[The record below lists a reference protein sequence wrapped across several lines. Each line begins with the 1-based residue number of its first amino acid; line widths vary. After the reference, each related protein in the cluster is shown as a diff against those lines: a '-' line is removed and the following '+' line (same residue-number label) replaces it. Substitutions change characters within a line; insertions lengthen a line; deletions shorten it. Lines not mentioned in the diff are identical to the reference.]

1 MATRKID
8 TELALSGEAEFKA
21 AMKGV
26 NSTLAVTKSEMD
38 LVTAEFGKNNNSMA
52 ALTAQS
58 KVLSDQL
65 ETEQQKEALTAGQ
78 LAKVRAAYEAA
89 SASGQANEKQLKK
102 MEEELDL
109 LTRQHNKAAAAVA
122 KTKASIAENT
132 TALEAARKAETQY
145 VPVTQRLVAAKD
157 NAAKKIKEFAAKT
170 KEAAH
175 HVPVLGEALDV
186 ASAGFKTFSSV
197 AKGALAVTK
206 ATGKLIVGG
215 TVGALVA
222 AGGAAVVAA
231 KGFQQLGKFA
241 VEAAQAKGDDG
252 KPLYAQYAQLGENL
266 EGLTTASGAAKA
278 ALGSL
283 LLPALESLST
293 EGTQFLN
300 DFSAAMAETGGD
312 TEKMGAV
319 VGDFLAKGVQQI
331 SEKLPQYLKMG
342 GDIITA
348 LGGGI
353 AANLDTI
360 LASAG
365 EILQT
370 FTDGLISAAPGI
382 GTAAVDVVMSL
393 VGFLIENAPELL
405 AAGLDLLNN
414 VITGITNALPELIPA
429 AVQMISQLLMALV
442 QNAPQLVASGL
453 ELILALVQGLIEALP
468 ELIIAAG
475 EAVKA
480 LVQGFEEK
488 AEDIVNIGKNAVE
501 KIKEGIAHA
510 WESLKAWFKSIWD
523 SLFGGLSVDVGVS
536 GTPTGGSGG
545 GGKTAA
551 PLRSGLWRVP
561 YDGFPAVLHANE
573 AVLTS
578 SQADKWRTSRGSGGG
593 GGVVVNVYAQTL
605 SEDEVDYLISRVN
618 REFGEAI

>member
-8 TELALSGEAEFKA
+8 TELSLTGEKEFNDQMKA
-21 AMKGV
+21 V
-26 NSTLAVTKSEMD
+26 NNSLKTTRSEMAV
-38 LVTAEFGKNNNSMA
+38 VTAEFGKNSTKIK
-52 ALTAQS
+52 ALTAEHKILKQTLEDQ
-58 KVLSDQL
+58 KAKEKALSDQL
-65 ETEQQKEALTAGQ
+65 KAAEQAYGKNSAQAQKYRQELNQA
-78 LAKVRAAYEAA
+78 RAAVINTENAL
-89 SASGQANEKQLKK
+89 QANTKA
-102 MEEELDL
+102 M
-109 LTRQHNKAAAAVA
+109 LTQNAAA
-122 KTKASIAENT
+122 KA
-132 TALEAARKAETQY
+132 
-145 VPVTQRLVAAKD
+145 
-157 NAAKKIKEFAAKT
+157 
-170 KEAAH
+170 
-175 HVPVLGEALDV
+175 LG
-186 ASAGFKTFSSV
+186 KTFSAV

-266 EGLTTASGAAKA
+266 EGLKTASGAAKA

-331 SEKLPQYLKMG
+331 SAKLPQYLKMG
-342 GDIITA
+342 GEILTA

-370 FTDGLISAAPGI
+370 LTDGLIAASPGI

-405 AAGLDLLNN
+405 TAGLDLLNN

-429 AVQMISQLLMALV
+429 AMQMISQLLMALV

-501 KIKEGIAHA
+501 KIKQGIASA
-510 WESLKAWFKSIWD
+510 WESLKAWFKGIWD

>member
-1 MATRKID
+1 LIVATRKID
-8 TELALSGEAEFKA
+8 TELSLTGEKEFNDQMKA
-21 AMKGV
+21 V
-26 NSTLAVTKSEMD
+26 NNSLKTTRSEMAV
-38 LVTAEFGKNNNSMA
+38 VTAEFGKNSTKIK
-52 ALTAQS
+52 ALTAEHKILKQTLEDQ
-58 KVLSDQL
+58 KAKEKALSDQL
-65 ETEQQKEALTAGQ
+65 KAAEQAYGKNSAQAQKYRQELNQA
-78 LAKVRAAYEAA
+78 RAAVINTENAL
-89 SASGQANEKQLKK
+89 QANTKA
-102 MEEELDL
+102 M
-109 LTRQHNKAAAAVA
+109 LTQNAAA
-122 KTKASIAENT
+122 KA
-132 TALEAARKAETQY
+132 
-145 VPVTQRLVAAKD
+145 
-157 NAAKKIKEFAAKT
+157 
-170 KEAAH
+170 
-175 HVPVLGEALDV
+175 LG
-186 ASAGFKTFSSV
+186 KTFSAV

-241 VEAAQAKGDDG
+241 IEAAQAKGDDG

-370 FTDGLISAAPGI
+370 LTDGLISAAPDI
-382 GTAAVDVVMSL
+382 GAAAVDVVMFLGS
-393 VGFLIENAPELL
+393 FLIENAPELL
-405 AAGLDLLNN
+405 SAGLDLLNN

-488 AEDIVNIGKNAVE
+488 ADDIVNIGKNAVE

-510 WESLKAWFKSIWD
+510 WESLKAWFKGIWD

>member
-8 TELALSGEAEFKA
+8 TELSLTGEKEFNDQMKA
-21 AMKGV
+21 V
-26 NSTLAVTKSEMD
+26 NNSLKTTRSEMAV
-38 LVTAEFGKNNNSMA
+38 VTAEFGKNSTKIK
-52 ALTAQS
+52 ALTAEHKILKQTLEDQ
-58 KVLSDQL
+58 KAKEKALSDQL
-65 ETEQQKEALTAGQ
+65 KAAEQAYGKNSAQAQKYRQELNQA
-78 LAKVRAAYEAA
+78 RAAVINTENALQDNTKA
-89 SASGQANEKQLKK
+89 
-102 MEEELDL
+102 M
-109 LTRQHNKAAAAVA
+109 LTQNAAA
-122 KTKASIAENT
+122 KA
-132 TALEAARKAETQY
+132 
-145 VPVTQRLVAAKD
+145 
-157 NAAKKIKEFAAKT
+157 
-170 KEAAH
+170 
-175 HVPVLGEALDV
+175 LGT
-186 ASAGFKTFSSV
+186 TFSAV

-206 ATGKLIVGG
+206 ATGKLIAGG

-283 LLPALESLST
+283 LLPALESLSA

-300 DFSAAMAETGGD
+300 DFSSAMAETGGD
-312 TEKMGAV
+312 TAKMGAV

-331 SEKLPQYLKMG
+331 SEKLPQYIQMG
-342 GDIITA
+342 GDILTA

-370 FTDGLISAAPGI
+370 LTDGLIAASPGI

-393 VGFLIENAPELL
+393 VGFLIENAPQLL
-405 AAGLDLLNN
+405 TAGLDLLNN

-488 AEDIVNIGKNAVE
+488 AGDIVNIGKNAVE
-501 KIKEGIAHA
+501 NIKRGIASA
-510 WESLKAWFKSIWD
+510 WESLKAWFKGIWD
-523 SLFGGLSVDVGVS
+523 SLFGNLHVNVGVS
-536 GTPTGGSGG
+536 GSNDGS
-545 GGKTAA
+545 THA
-551 PLRSGLWRVP
+551 RTGLWRVP
-561 YDGFPAVLHANE
+561 YDDFPAILHQGE
-573 AVLTS
+573 AVLTAQ
-578 SQADKWRTSRGSGGG
+578 QADKWRTSRGSGGG

>member
-8 TELALSGEAEFKA
+8 TELSLTGEKEFNDQMKA
-21 AMKGV
+21 V
-26 NSTLAVTKSEMD
+26 NNSLKTTRSEMAF
-38 LVTAEFGKNNNSMA
+38 VTAEFGKNSTKIK
-52 ALTAQS
+52 ALTAEHKILKQTLEDQ
-58 KVLSDQL
+58 KAKEKALSDQL
-65 ETEQQKEALTAGQ
+65 KAAEQAYGKNSAQAQKYRQELNQA
-78 LAKVRAAYEAA
+78 RAAVINTENAL
-89 SASGQANEKQLKK
+89 QANTKA
-102 MEEELDL
+102 M
-109 LTRQHNKAAAAVA
+109 LTQNAAA
-122 KTKASIAENT
+122 KA
-132 TALEAARKAETQY
+132 
-145 VPVTQRLVAAKD
+145 
-157 NAAKKIKEFAAKT
+157 
-170 KEAAH
+170 
-175 HVPVLGEALDV
+175 LG
-186 ASAGFKTFSSV
+186 KTFSAV

-266 EGLTTASGAAKA
+266 EVLKTASGAAKA

-331 SEKLPQYLKMG
+331 SAKLPQYLQMG
-342 GDIITA
+342 GDILTA

-370 FTDGLISAAPGI
+370 LIDGLISAAPDI

-405 AAGLDLLNN
+405 SAGLDLLNN

-510 WESLKAWFKSIWD
+510 WESLKAWFKGIWD
-523 SLFGGLSVDVGVS
+523 NLFGGLSVDVGVS

>member
-8 TELALSGEAEFKA
+8 TELSLTGEKEFNDQMKA
-21 AMKGV
+21 V
-26 NSTLAVTKSEMD
+26 NNSLKTTRSEMAV
-38 LVTAEFGKNNNSMA
+38 VTAEFGKNSTKIK
-52 ALTAQS
+52 ALTAEHKILKQTLEDQ
-58 KVLSDQL
+58 KAKEKALSDQL
-65 ETEQQKEALTAGQ
+65 KAAEQAYGKNSAQAQKYRQELNQA
-78 LAKVRAAYEAA
+78 RAAVINTENAL
-89 SASGQANEKQLKK
+89 QANTKA
-102 MEEELDL
+102 M
-109 LTRQHNKAAAAVA
+109 LTQNAAA
-122 KTKASIAENT
+122 KA
-132 TALEAARKAETQY
+132 
-145 VPVTQRLVAAKD
+145 
-157 NAAKKIKEFAAKT
+157 
-170 KEAAH
+170 
-175 HVPVLGEALDV
+175 LG
-186 ASAGFKTFSSV
+186 KTFSAV

-266 EGLTTASGAAKA
+266 EGLKTASGAAKA

-331 SEKLPQYLKMG
+331 SAKLPQYLQMG

-370 FTDGLISAAPGI
+370 LIDGLISAAPDI

-405 AAGLDLLNN
+405 SAGLDLLNN

-510 WESLKAWFKSIWD
+510 WESLKAWFKGIWD

-618 REFGEAI
+618 SEFGEAI

>member
-8 TELALSGEAEFKA
+8 TELSLTGEKEFNDQMKA
-21 AMKGV
+21 V
-26 NSTLAVTKSEMD
+26 NNSLKTTRSEMAV
-38 LVTAEFGKNNNSMA
+38 VTAEFGKNSTKIK
-52 ALTAQS
+52 ALTAEHKILKQTLEDQ
-58 KVLSDQL
+58 KAKEKALSDQL
-65 ETEQQKEALTAGQ
+65 KAAEQAYGKNSAQAQKYRQELNQA
-78 LAKVRAAYEAA
+78 RAAVINTENAL
-89 SASGQANEKQLKK
+89 QANTKA
-102 MEEELDL
+102 M
-109 LTRQHNKAAAAVA
+109 LTQNAAA
-122 KTKASIAENT
+122 KA
-132 TALEAARKAETQY
+132 
-145 VPVTQRLVAAKD
+145 
-157 NAAKKIKEFAAKT
+157 
-170 KEAAH
+170 
-175 HVPVLGEALDV
+175 LG
-186 ASAGFKTFSSV
+186 KTFSAV

-283 LLPALESLST
+283 LLPALESLSA

-331 SEKLPQYLKMG
+331 SEKLPQYLQMG

-365 EILQT
+365 QILQT
-370 FTDGLISAAPGI
+370 LTDGLISAAPDI
-382 GTAAVDVVMSL
+382 GAAAVDVVMFLGS
-393 VGFLIENAPELL
+393 FLIENAPELL
-405 AAGLDLLNN
+405 TAGLDLLNN

-510 WESLKAWFKSIWD
+510 WESLKAWFKGIWD

>member
-8 TELALSGEAEFKA
+8 TELSLTGEKEFNDQMKA
-21 AMKGV
+21 V
-26 NSTLAVTKSEMD
+26 NNSLKTTRSEMAV
-38 LVTAEFGKNNNSMA
+38 VTAEFGKNSTKIK
-52 ALTAQS
+52 ALTAEHKILKQTLEDQ
-58 KVLSDQL
+58 KAKEKALSDQL
-65 ETEQQKEALTAGQ
+65 KAAEQAYGKNSAQAQKYRQELNQA
-78 LAKVRAAYEAA
+78 RAAVINTENAL
-89 SASGQANEKQLKK
+89 QANTKA
-102 MEEELDL
+102 M
-109 LTRQHNKAAAAVA
+109 LTQNAAA
-122 KTKASIAENT
+122 KA
-132 TALEAARKAETQY
+132 
-145 VPVTQRLVAAKD
+145 
-157 NAAKKIKEFAAKT
+157 
-170 KEAAH
+170 
-175 HVPVLGEALDV
+175 LGT
-186 ASAGFKTFSSV
+186 TFSAV

-331 SEKLPQYLKMG
+331 SEKLPQYLKIG

-370 FTDGLISAAPGI
+370 LTDGLISAAPDI
-382 GTAAVDVVMSL
+382 GAAAVKVVMFLGS
-393 VGFLIENAPELL
+393 FLIENAPELL
-405 AAGLDLLNN
+405 TAGLDLLNN

-501 KIKEGIAHA
+501 KIKQGIASA
-510 WESLKAWFKSIWD
+510 WESLKAWFKGIWD

-618 REFGEAI
+618 RELGEAI

>member
-8 TELALSGEAEFKA
+8 TELSLTGEKEFNDQMKA
-21 AMKGV
+21 V
-26 NSTLAVTKSEMD
+26 NNSLKTTRSEMAV
-38 LVTAEFGKNNNSMA
+38 VTAEFGKNSTKIK
-52 ALTAQS
+52 ALTAEHKILKQTLEDQ
-58 KVLSDQL
+58 KAKEKALSDQL
-65 ETEQQKEALTAGQ
+65 KAAEQAYGKNSAQAQKYRQELNQA
-78 LAKVRAAYEAA
+78 RAAVINTENAL
-89 SASGQANEKQLKK
+89 QANTKAMRTQ
-102 MEEELDL
+102 
-109 LTRQHNKAAAAVA
+109 NAAA
-122 KTKASIAENT
+122 KA
-132 TALEAARKAETQY
+132 
-145 VPVTQRLVAAKD
+145 
-157 NAAKKIKEFAAKT
+157 
-170 KEAAH
+170 
-175 HVPVLGEALDV
+175 LGT
-186 ASAGFKTFSSV
+186 TFSAV

-206 ATGKLIVGG
+206 ATGKLIAGS

-342 GDIITA
+342 GDILTA
-348 LGGGI
+348 LGGGL

-365 EILQT
+365 QILQT
-370 FTDGLISAAPGI
+370 LADGLISAAPDI
-382 GTAAVDVVMSL
+382 GAAAVDVVMFLGS
-393 VGFLIENAPELL
+393 FLIENAPELL
-405 AAGLDLLNN
+405 TAGLDLLNN

-468 ELIIAAG
+468 ELISSAG

-488 AEDIVNIGKNAVE
+488 AGDIVNIGKNAVE
-501 KIKEGIAHA
+501 NIKRGIASA
-510 WESLKAWFKSIWD
+510 WESLKAWFKGIWD
-523 SLFGGLSVDVGVS
+523 SLFGNLHVKVGAS
-536 GTPTGGSGG
+536 GSDDGTTHAR
-545 GGKTAA
+545 T
-551 PLRSGLWRVP
+551 GLWRVP
-561 YDGFPAVLHANE
+561 YDDFPAILHQGE
-573 AVLTS
+573 AVLTAQ
-578 SQADKWRTSRGSGGG
+578 QADKWRTSRGSGGG

>member
-8 TELALSGEAEFKA
+8 TELSLTGEKEFNDQMKA
-21 AMKGV
+21 V
-26 NSTLAVTKSEMD
+26 NNSLKTTRSEMAV
-38 LVTAEFGKNNNSMA
+38 VTAEFGKNSTKIK
-52 ALTAQS
+52 ALTAEHKILKQTLEDQ
-58 KVLSDQL
+58 KAKEKALSDQL
-65 ETEQQKEALTAGQ
+65 KAAEQAYGKNSAQAQKYRQELNQA
-78 LAKVRAAYEAA
+78 RAAVINTENAL
-89 SASGQANEKQLKK
+89 QANTKA
-102 MEEELDL
+102 M
-109 LTRQHNKAAAAVA
+109 LTQNAAA
-122 KTKASIAENT
+122 KA
-132 TALEAARKAETQY
+132 
-145 VPVTQRLVAAKD
+145 
-157 NAAKKIKEFAAKT
+157 
-170 KEAAH
+170 
-175 HVPVLGEALDV
+175 LGT
-186 ASAGFKTFSSV
+186 TFSAV

-266 EGLTTASGAAKA
+266 EGLKTASGAAKA

-370 FTDGLISAAPGI
+370 LTDGLISAAPDI
-382 GTAAVDVVMSL
+382 GAAAVDVVMFLGS
-393 VGFLIENAPELL
+393 FLIENAPELL
-405 AAGLDLLNN
+405 TAGLDLLNN

-510 WESLKAWFKSIWD
+510 WESLKAWFKGIWD

>member
-8 TELALSGEAEFKA
+8 TELSLTGEKEFNDQMKA
-21 AMKGV
+21 V
-26 NSTLAVTKSEMD
+26 NNSLKTTRSEMAV
-38 LVTAEFGKNNNSMA
+38 VTAEFGKNSTKIK
-52 ALTAQS
+52 ALTAEHKILKQTLEDQ
-58 KVLSDQL
+58 KAKEKALSDQL
-65 ETEQQKEALTAGQ
+65 KAAEQAYGKNSAQAQKYRQELNQA
-78 LAKVRAAYEAA
+78 RAAVINTENAL
-89 SASGQANEKQLKK
+89 QANTKA
-102 MEEELDL
+102 M
-109 LTRQHNKAAAAVA
+109 LTQNAAA
-122 KTKASIAENT
+122 KA
-132 TALEAARKAETQY
+132 
-145 VPVTQRLVAAKD
+145 
-157 NAAKKIKEFAAKT
+157 
-170 KEAAH
+170 
-175 HVPVLGEALDV
+175 LG
-186 ASAGFKTFSSV
+186 KTFSSV

-215 TVGALVA
+215 TVRALVA

-331 SEKLPQYLKMG
+331 AEKLPQYLQMG

-365 EILQT
+365 DILQT
-370 FTDGLISAAPGI
+370 LTDGLISAAPDI
-382 GTAAVDVVMSL
+382 GAAAVDVVMFLGS
-393 VGFLIENAPELL
+393 FLIENAPELL
-405 AAGLDLLNN
+405 TAGLDLLNN

-488 AEDIVNIGKNAVE
+488 AGDIVNIGKNTVE
-501 KIKEGIAHA
+501 RIKEGIASA
-510 WESLKAWFKSIWD
+510 WESLKAWFKGIFD
-523 SLFGGLSVDVGVS
+523 SLFGNLHVNVGVS
-536 GTPTGGSGG
+536 GSGDG
-545 GGKTAA
+545 TTHA
-551 PLRSGLWRVP
+551 RTGLWRVP
-561 YDGFPAVLHANE
+561 YDDFPAILHQGE
-573 AVLTS
+573 AVLTAQ
-578 SQADKWRTSRGSGGG
+578 QADKWRTSRGSGGG

>member
-8 TELALSGEAEFKA
+8 TELSLTGEKEFNDQMKA
-21 AMKGV
+21 V
-26 NSTLAVTKSEMD
+26 NNSLKTTRSEMAV
-38 LVTAEFGKNNNSMA
+38 VTAEFGKNSTKIK
-52 ALTAQS
+52 ALTAEHKILKQTLEDQ
-58 KVLSDQL
+58 KAKEKALSDQL
-65 ETEQQKEALTAGQ
+65 KAAEQAYGKNSAQAQKYRQELNQA
-78 LAKVRAAYEAA
+78 RAAVINTENAL
-89 SASGQANEKQLKK
+89 QANTKA
-102 MEEELDL
+102 M
-109 LTRQHNKAAAAVA
+109 LTQNAAA
-122 KTKASIAENT
+122 KA
-132 TALEAARKAETQY
+132 
-145 VPVTQRLVAAKD
+145 
-157 NAAKKIKEFAAKT
+157 
-170 KEAAH
+170 
-175 HVPVLGEALDV
+175 LG
-186 ASAGFKTFSSV
+186 KTFSAV

-215 TVGALVA
+215 TVGALEA
-222 AGGAAVVAA
+222 AGDAAVVAA

-252 KPLYAQYAQLGENL
+252 KPLYAQYAKLGENL

-342 GDIITA
+342 GDILTA

-370 FTDGLISAAPGI
+370 LMDGLISAAPGI
-382 GTAAVDVVMSL
+382 GTAAVDVIMSL

-405 AAGLDLLNN
+405 SAGLNLLNN

-501 KIKEGIAHA
+501 KIKEGIARA
-510 WESLKAWFKSIWD
+510 WESLKAWFKGIWD

>member
-8 TELALSGEAEFKA
+8 TELSLTGEKEFNDQMKA
-21 AMKGV
+21 V
-26 NSTLAVTKSEMD
+26 NNSLKTTRSEMAV
-38 LVTAEFGKNNNSMA
+38 VTAEFGKNSTKIK
-52 ALTAQS
+52 ALTAEHKILKQTLEDQRA
-58 KVLSDQL
+58 KEKALSDQL
-65 ETEQQKEALTAGQ
+65 KAAEQAYGKNSAQAQKYRQELNQA
-78 LAKVRAAYEAA
+78 RAAVINTENAL
-89 SASGQANEKQLKK
+89 QANTKA
-102 MEEELDL
+102 M
-109 LTRQHNKAAAAVA
+109 LTQNAAA
-122 KTKASIAENT
+122 KA
-132 TALEAARKAETQY
+132 
-145 VPVTQRLVAAKD
+145 
-157 NAAKKIKEFAAKT
+157 
-170 KEAAH
+170 
-175 HVPVLGEALDV
+175 LGT
-186 ASAGFKTFSSV
+186 TFSAV

-252 KPLYAQYAQLGENL
+252 KPLYAQYAKLGENL
-266 EGLTTASGAAKA
+266 EGLKTASGAAKA

-293 EGTQFLN
+293 EGTQFLK

-331 SEKLPQYLKMG
+331 SAKLPQYLKMG
-342 GDIITA
+342 GDILTA

-370 FTDGLISAAPGI
+370 LTDGLIAASPGI

-405 AAGLDLLNN
+405 TAGLDLLNN
-414 VITGITNALPELIPA
+414 VISGITNALPELIPV

-501 KIKEGIAHA
+501 KIKEGIASA
-510 WESLKAWFKSIWD
+510 WESLKAWFKGIWD

-536 GTPTGGSGG
+536 GTPTAGSGG

>member
-8 TELALSGEAEFKA
+8 TELSLTGEKEFNDQMKA
-21 AMKGV
+21 V
-26 NSTLAVTKSEMD
+26 NNSLKTTRSEMAV
-38 LVTAEFGKNNNSMA
+38 VTAEFGKNSTKIK
-52 ALTAQS
+52 ALTAEHKILKQTLEDQ
-58 KVLSDQL
+58 KAKEKALSDQL
-65 ETEQQKEALTAGQ
+65 KAAEQAYGKNSAQAQKYRQELNQA
-78 LAKVRAAYEAA
+78 RAAVINTENAL
-89 SASGQANEKQLKK
+89 QANTKA
-102 MEEELDL
+102 M
-109 LTRQHNKAAAAVA
+109 LTQNAAA
-122 KTKASIAENT
+122 KA
-132 TALEAARKAETQY
+132 
-145 VPVTQRLVAAKD
+145 
-157 NAAKKIKEFAAKT
+157 
-170 KEAAH
+170 
-175 HVPVLGEALDV
+175 LGT
-186 ASAGFKTFSSV
+186 TFSAV

-283 LLPALESLST
+283 LLPALESLSA

-370 FTDGLISAAPGI
+370 LTDGLISAAPGI

-405 AAGLDLLNN
+405 TAGLDLLNN

-501 KIKEGIAHA
+501 NIKRGISSA
-510 WESLKAWFKSIWD
+510 WESLKAWFKGIWD
-523 SLFGGLSVDVGVS
+523 SLFGNLHVNVGVS
-536 GTPTGGSGG
+536 GSDDGTTHAR
-545 GGKTAA
+545 T
-551 PLRSGLWRVP
+551 GLWRVP
-561 YDGFPAVLHANE
+561 YDDFPAILHQGE
-573 AVLTS
+573 AVLTAQ
-578 SQADKWRTSRGSGGG
+578 QADKWRTSRGSGGG

>member
-8 TELALSGEAEFKA
+8 TELSLTGEKEFNDQMKA
-21 AMKGV
+21 V
-26 NSTLAVTKSEMD
+26 NNSLKTTRSEMAV
-38 LVTAEFGKNNNSMA
+38 VTAEFGKNSTKIK
-52 ALTAQS
+52 ALTAEHKILKQTLEDQ
-58 KVLSDQL
+58 KAKEKALSDQL
-65 ETEQQKEALTAGQ
+65 KAAEQAYGKNSAQAQKYRQELNQA
-78 LAKVRAAYEAA
+78 RAAVINTENAL
-89 SASGQANEKQLKK
+89 QANTKA
-102 MEEELDL
+102 M
-109 LTRQHNKAAAAVA
+109 LTQNAAA
-122 KTKASIAENT
+122 KA
-132 TALEAARKAETQY
+132 
-145 VPVTQRLVAAKD
+145 
-157 NAAKKIKEFAAKT
+157 
-170 KEAAH
+170 
-175 HVPVLGEALDV
+175 LG
-186 ASAGFKTFSSV
+186 KTFSAV

-342 GDIITA
+342 GDILTA

-353 AANLDTI
+353 AANRDTI

-370 FTDGLISAAPGI
+370 LTDGLISAAPGI

-405 AAGLDLLNN
+405 TAGLDLLNN

-501 KIKEGIAHA
+501 KIKEGIARA
-510 WESLKAWFKSIWD
+510 WESLKAWFKGIWD

>member
-8 TELALSGEAEFKA
+8 TELSLTGEKEFNDQMKA
-21 AMKGV
+21 V
-26 NSTLAVTKSEMD
+26 NNSLKTTRSEMAV
-38 LVTAEFGKNNNSMA
+38 VTAEFGKNSTKIK
-52 ALTAQS
+52 ALTAEHKILKQTLEDQ
-58 KVLSDQL
+58 KAKEKALSDQL
-65 ETEQQKEALTAGQ
+65 KAAEQAYGKNSAQAQKYRQELNQA
-78 LAKVRAAYEAA
+78 RAAVINTENAL
-89 SASGQANEKQLKK
+89 QANTKAMRTQ
-102 MEEELDL
+102 
-109 LTRQHNKAAAAVA
+109 NAAA
-122 KTKASIAENT
+122 KA
-132 TALEAARKAETQY
+132 
-145 VPVTQRLVAAKD
+145 
-157 NAAKKIKEFAAKT
+157 
-170 KEAAH
+170 
-175 HVPVLGEALDV
+175 LGT
-186 ASAGFKTFSSV
+186 TFSAV

-206 ATGKLIVGG
+206 ATGKLIAGG

-283 LLPALESLST
+283 LLPALESLSA

-331 SEKLPQYLKMG
+331 SEKLPQYLQMG
-342 GDIITA
+342 GEILTA

-353 AANLDTI
+353 SANLDTI

-370 FTDGLISAAPGI
+370 LTDGLIAASPGI

-405 AAGLDLLNN
+405 TAGLDLLNN

-442 QNAPQLVASGL
+442 QNAPTLLASGL

-501 KIKEGIAHA
+501 KIKKGIANA
-510 WESLKAWFKSIWD
+510 WESLKAWFKGIWD

>member
-8 TELALSGEAEFKA
+8 TELSLTGEKEFNDQMKA
-21 AMKGV
+21 V
-26 NSTLAVTKSEMD
+26 NNSLKTTRSEMAV
-38 LVTAEFGKNNNSMA
+38 VTAEFGKNSTKIK
-52 ALTAQS
+52 ALTAEHKILKQTLEDQ
-58 KVLSDQL
+58 KAKEKALSDQL
-65 ETEQQKEALTAGQ
+65 KAAEQAYGKNSAQAQKYRQELNQA
-78 LAKVRAAYEAA
+78 RAAVINTENAL
-89 SASGQANEKQLKK
+89 QAN
-102 MEEELDL
+102 
-109 LTRQHNKAAAAVA
+109 
-122 KTKASIAENT
+122 TKAM
-132 TALEAARKAETQY
+132 LTQ
-145 VPVTQRLVAAKD
+145 
-157 NAAKKIKEFAAKT
+157 NAAAKT
-170 KEAAH
+170 
-175 HVPVLGEALDV
+175 LG
-186 ASAGFKTFSSV
+186 KTFSAV

-331 SEKLPQYLKMG
+331 SEKLPQYLQMG
-342 GDIITA
+342 GDILTA

-370 FTDGLISAAPGI
+370 LTDGLISAAPDI
-382 GTAAVDVVMSL
+382 GAAAVDVVMFLGS
-393 VGFLIENAPELL
+393 FLIENAPELL
-405 AAGLDLLNN
+405 TAGLDLLNN

-510 WESLKAWFKSIWD
+510 WESLKAWFKGIWD

>member
-8 TELALSGEAEFKA
+8 TELSLTGEKEFNDQMKA
-21 AMKGV
+21 V
-26 NSTLAVTKSEMD
+26 NNSLKTTRSEMAV
-38 LVTAEFGKNNNSMA
+38 VTAEFGKNSTKIK
-52 ALTAQS
+52 ALTAEHKILKQTLEDQ
-58 KVLSDQL
+58 KAKEKALSDQL
-65 ETEQQKEALTAGQ
+65 KAAEQAYGKNSAQAQKYRQELNQA
-78 LAKVRAAYEAA
+78 RAAVINTENA
-89 SASGQANEKQLKK
+89 LKDNTK
-102 MEEELDL
+102 AM
-109 LTRQHNKAAAAVA
+109 LTQNAAA
-122 KTKASIAENT
+122 KA
-132 TALEAARKAETQY
+132 
-145 VPVTQRLVAAKD
+145 
-157 NAAKKIKEFAAKT
+157 
-170 KEAAH
+170 
-175 HVPVLGEALDV
+175 LGT
-186 ASAGFKTFSSV
+186 TFSAV

-231 KGFQQLGKFA
+231 KGFQNLGKFA

-252 KPLYAQYAQLGENL
+252 KPLYAQYAKLGENL

-283 LLPALESLST
+283 LLPALESLSA

-331 SEKLPQYLKMG
+331 SEKLPQYLQMG
-342 GDIITA
+342 GEILTA

-370 FTDGLISAAPGI
+370 LTDGLIAASPGI

-393 VGFLIENAPELL
+393 VGFLIENAPQLL
-405 AAGLDLLNN
+405 TAGLDLLNN

-442 QNAPQLVASGL
+442 QNAPTLLASGL

-488 AEDIVNIGKNAVE
+488 ASDIVDIGKNAVE
-501 KIKEGIAHA
+501 KIKEGIANA
-510 WESLKAWFKSIWD
+510 WESLKAWFNGIWD
-523 SLFGGLSVDVGVS
+523 GLFGGLSVDVGVS

-561 YDGFPAVLHANE
+561 YDGFRAVLHANE

>member
-8 TELALSGEAEFKA
+8 TELSLTGEKEFNDQMKA
-21 AMKGV
+21 V
-26 NSTLAVTKSEMD
+26 NNSLKTTRSEMAV
-38 LVTAEFGKNNNSMA
+38 VTAEFGKNSTKIK
-52 ALTAQS
+52 ALTAEHKILKQTLEDQ
-58 KVLSDQL
+58 KAKEKALSDQL
-65 ETEQQKEALTAGQ
+65 KAAEQAYGKNSAQAQKYRQELNQA
-78 LAKVRAAYEAA
+78 RAAVINTENAL
-89 SASGQANEKQLKK
+89 QANTKA
-102 MEEELDL
+102 M
-109 LTRQHNKAAAAVA
+109 LTQNAAA
-122 KTKASIAENT
+122 KA
-132 TALEAARKAETQY
+132 
-145 VPVTQRLVAAKD
+145 
-157 NAAKKIKEFAAKT
+157 
-170 KEAAH
+170 
-175 HVPVLGEALDV
+175 LG
-186 ASAGFKTFSSV
+186 KTFSAV

-266 EGLTTASGAAKA
+266 EGLKTASGAAKA

-342 GDIITA
+342 GDILNA

-370 FTDGLISAAPGI
+370 LTDGLISAAPGI
-382 GTAAVDVVMSL
+382 GTAAVDVVMAL

-405 AAGLDLLNN
+405 NAGLDLLNN

-501 KIKEGIAHA
+501 NIKRGISSA
-510 WESLKAWFKSIWD
+510 WESLKAWFKGIWD
-523 SLFGGLSVDVGVS
+523 SLFGNLHVNVGVS
-536 GTPTGGSGG
+536 GSNDGS
-545 GGKTAA
+545 THA
-551 PLRSGLWRVP
+551 RTGLWRVP
-561 YDGFPAVLHANE
+561 YDDFPAILHQGE
-573 AVLTS
+573 AVLTAQ
-578 SQADKWRTSRGSGGG
+578 QADKWRTSRGSGGG

>member
-8 TELALSGEAEFKA
+8 TELSLTGEKEFNDQMKA
-21 AMKGV
+21 V
-26 NSTLAVTKSEMD
+26 NNSLKTTRSEMAV
-38 LVTAEFGKNNNSMA
+38 VTAEFGKNSTKIK
-52 ALTAQS
+52 ALTAEHKILKQTLEDQ
-58 KVLSDQL
+58 KAKEKALSDQL
-65 ETEQQKEALTAGQ
+65 KAAEQAYGKNSAQAQKYRQELNQA
-78 LAKVRAAYEAA
+78 RAAVINTENAL
-89 SASGQANEKQLKK
+89 QANTKA
-102 MEEELDL
+102 M
-109 LTRQHNKAAAAVA
+109 LTQNAAA
-122 KTKASIAENT
+122 KA
-132 TALEAARKAETQY
+132 
-145 VPVTQRLVAAKD
+145 
-157 NAAKKIKEFAAKT
+157 
-170 KEAAH
+170 
-175 HVPVLGEALDV
+175 LG
-186 ASAGFKTFSSV
+186 KTFSAV

-231 KGFQQLGKFA
+231 KSFQQLGKFA

-370 FTDGLISAAPGI
+370 LTDGLISAAPDI
-382 GTAAVDVVMSL
+382 VAAAVDVVMFLGS
-393 VGFLIENAPELL
+393 FLIENAPELL
-405 AAGLDLLNN
+405 TAGLDLLNN

-488 AEDIVNIGKNAVE
+488 ADDIVNIGKNAVE
-501 KIKEGIAHA
+501 NIKRGISSA
-510 WESLKAWFKSIWD
+510 WESLKAWFKGIWD
-523 SLFGGLSVDVGVS
+523 SLFGNLHVNVGVS
-536 GTPTGGSGG
+536 GSEDDTTHAR
-545 GGKTAA
+545 T
-551 PLRSGLWRVP
+551 GLWRVP
-561 YDGFPAVLHANE
+561 YDDFPAILHQGE
-573 AVLTS
+573 AVLTAQ
-578 SQADKWRTSRGSGGG
+578 QADKWRTSRGSGGG
-593 GGVVVNVYAQTL
+593 GSVVVNVYAQTL

>member
-8 TELALSGEAEFKA
+8 TELSLTGEKEFNDQMKA
-21 AMKGV
+21 V
-26 NSTLAVTKSEMD
+26 NNSLKTTRSEMAV
-38 LVTAEFGKNNNSMA
+38 VTAEFGKNSTKIK
-52 ALTAQS
+52 ALTAEHKILKQTLEDQ
-58 KVLSDQL
+58 KAKEKALSDQL
-65 ETEQQKEALTAGQ
+65 KAAEQAYGKNSAQAQKYRQELNQA
-78 LAKVRAAYEAA
+78 RAAVINTENAL
-89 SASGQANEKQLKK
+89 QANTKA
-102 MEEELDL
+102 M
-109 LTRQHNKAAAAVA
+109 LTQNAAA
-122 KTKASIAENT
+122 KA
-132 TALEAARKAETQY
+132 
-145 VPVTQRLVAAKD
+145 
-157 NAAKKIKEFAAKT
+157 
-170 KEAAH
+170 
-175 HVPVLGEALDV
+175 LG
-186 ASAGFKTFSSV
+186 KTFSAV

-370 FTDGLISAAPGI
+370 LIDGLISAAPDI
-382 GTAAVDVVMSL
+382 GAAAVDVVMFLGS
-393 VGFLIENAPELL
+393 FLIENAPELL
-405 AAGLDLLNN
+405 TAGLDLLNN

-501 KIKEGIAHA
+501 NIKRGISSA
-510 WESLKAWFKSIWD
+510 WESLKAWFKGIWD
-523 SLFGGLSVDVGVS
+523 SLFGNLHVNVGVS
-536 GTPTGGSGG
+536 GSEDDTTHAR
-545 GGKTAA
+545 T
-551 PLRSGLWRVP
+551 GLWRVP
-561 YDGFPAVLHANE
+561 YDDFPAILHQGE
-573 AVLTS
+573 AVLTAQ
-578 SQADKWRTSRGSGGG
+578 QADKWRTSRGSGGG

>member
-8 TELALSGEAEFKA
+8 TELSLTGEKEFNDQMKA
-21 AMKGV
+21 V
-26 NSTLAVTKSEMD
+26 NNSLKTTRSEMAV
-38 LVTAEFGKNNNSMA
+38 VTAEFGKNSTKIK
-52 ALTAQS
+52 ALSAEHKILKQTLEDQRA
-58 KVLSDQL
+58 KEKALSDQL
-65 ETEQQKEALTAGQ
+65 KAAEQAYGKNSAQAQKYRRELNQA
-78 LAKVRAAYEAA
+78 RAAVINTENAL
-89 SASGQANEKQLKK
+89 QANTKA
-102 MEEELDL
+102 M
-109 LTRQHNKAAAAVA
+109 LTQNAAA
-122 KTKASIAENT
+122 KA
-132 TALEAARKAETQY
+132 
-145 VPVTQRLVAAKD
+145 
-157 NAAKKIKEFAAKT
+157 
-170 KEAAH
+170 
-175 HVPVLGEALDV
+175 LGT
-186 ASAGFKTFSSV
+186 TFSAV

-206 ATGKLIVGG
+206 ATGKLIAGG

-266 EGLTTASGAAKA
+266 EGLKTASGAAKA

-331 SEKLPQYLKMG
+331 SAKLPQYLKMG
-342 GDIITA
+342 GDILTA

-365 EILQT
+365 QILQT
-370 FTDGLISAAPGI
+370 LTDGLIAASPGI

-405 AAGLDLLNN
+405 TAGLDLLNN

-501 KIKEGIAHA
+501 KIKEGIASA
-510 WESLKAWFKSIWD
+510 WESLKAWFKGIWD

>member
-8 TELALSGEAEFKA
+8 TELSLTGEKEFNDQMKA
-21 AMKGV
+21 V
-26 NSTLAVTKSEMD
+26 NNSLKTTRSEMAV
-38 LVTAEFGKNNNSMA
+38 VTAEFGKNSTKIK
-52 ALTAQS
+52 ALTAEHKILKQTLEDQ
-58 KVLSDQL
+58 KAKEKALSDQL
-65 ETEQQKEALTAGQ
+65 KAAEQAYGKNSAQAQKYRQELNQA
-78 LAKVRAAYEAA
+78 RAAVINTENAL
-89 SASGQANEKQLKK
+89 QANTKA
-102 MEEELDL
+102 M
-109 LTRQHNKAAAAVA
+109 LTQNAAA
-122 KTKASIAENT
+122 KA
-132 TALEAARKAETQY
+132 
-145 VPVTQRLVAAKD
+145 
-157 NAAKKIKEFAAKT
+157 
-170 KEAAH
+170 
-175 HVPVLGEALDV
+175 LG
-186 ASAGFKTFSSV
+186 KTFSAV

-252 KPLYAQYAQLGENL
+252 KPLYAQYAKLGENL

-342 GDIITA
+342 GDILTA

-370 FTDGLISAAPGI
+370 LTDGLISAAPGI
-382 GTAAVDVVMSL
+382 GTAAVDVIMSL

-405 AAGLDLLNN
+405 SAGLDLLNN

-501 KIKEGIAHA
+501 NIKRGISSA
-510 WESLKAWFKSIWD
+510 WESLKAWFKGIWD
-523 SLFGGLSVDVGVS
+523 SLFGNLHVNVGVS
-536 GTPTGGSGG
+536 GSDDGTTRAR
-545 GGKTAA
+545 T
-551 PLRSGLWRVP
+551 GLWRVP
-561 YDGFPAVLHANE
+561 YDDFPAILHQGE
-573 AVLTS
+573 AVLTAQ
-578 SQADKWRTSRGSGGG
+578 QADKWRTSRGSGGG
-593 GGVVVNVYAQTL
+593 GGVVVNIYAQTL

>member
-8 TELALSGEAEFKA
+8 TELSLTGEKEFNDQMKA
-21 AMKGV
+21 V
-26 NSTLAVTKSEMD
+26 NNSLKTTRSEMAV
-38 LVTAEFGKNNNSMA
+38 VTAEFGKNSTKIK
-52 ALTAQS
+52 ALTAEHKILKQTLEDQ
-58 KVLSDQL
+58 KAKEKALSDQL
-65 ETEQQKEALTAGQ
+65 KAAEQAYGKNSAQAQKYRQELNQA
-78 LAKVRAAYEAA
+78 RAAVINTENAL
-89 SASGQANEKQLKK
+89 QANTKA
-102 MEEELDL
+102 M
-109 LTRQHNKAAAAVA
+109 LTQNAAA
-122 KTKASIAENT
+122 KA
-132 TALEAARKAETQY
+132 
-145 VPVTQRLVAAKD
+145 
-157 NAAKKIKEFAAKT
+157 
-170 KEAAH
+170 
-175 HVPVLGEALDV
+175 LG
-186 ASAGFKTFSSV
+186 KTFSAV
-197 AKGALAVTK
+197 AKGALTVTK
-206 ATGKLIVGG
+206 ATGKLIAGG

-266 EGLTTASGAAKA
+266 EGLKTASGAAKA

-342 GDIITA
+342 GDILTA

-353 AANLDTI
+353 AANRDTI

-370 FTDGLISAAPGI
+370 LTDGLIAASPGI

-405 AAGLDLLNN
+405 TAGLDLLNN

-501 KIKEGIAHA
+501 KIKEGIARA
-510 WESLKAWFKSIWD
+510 WESLKAWFKGIWD

>member
-8 TELALSGEAEFKA
+8 TELSLTGEKEFNDQMKA
-21 AMKGV
+21 V
-26 NSTLAVTKSEMD
+26 NNSLKTTRSEMAV
-38 LVTAEFGKNNNSMA
+38 VTAEFGKNSTKIK
-52 ALTAQS
+52 ALTAEHKILKQTLEDQ
-58 KVLSDQL
+58 KAKEKALSDQL
-65 ETEQQKEALTAGQ
+65 KAAEQAYGKNSAQAQKYRQELNQA
-78 LAKVRAAYEAA
+78 RAAVINTENAL
-89 SASGQANEKQLKK
+89 QANTKA
-102 MEEELDL
+102 M
-109 LTRQHNKAAAAVA
+109 LTQNAAA
-122 KTKASIAENT
+122 KA
-132 TALEAARKAETQY
+132 
-145 VPVTQRLVAAKD
+145 
-157 NAAKKIKEFAAKT
+157 
-170 KEAAH
+170 
-175 HVPVLGEALDV
+175 LG
-186 ASAGFKTFSSV
+186 KTFSAV

-252 KPLYAQYAQLGENL
+252 KPLYAQYAKLGENL
-266 EGLTTASGAAKA
+266 EGLTAASGAAKA

-293 EGTQFLN
+293 EGAQFLN

-342 GDIITA
+342 GDILTA

-365 EILQT
+365 QILQT
-370 FTDGLISAAPGI
+370 LTDGLISAAPGI
-382 GTAAVDVVMSL
+382 GAAAVDVVMSL

-475 EAVKA
+475 ATVKA

-488 AEDIVNIGKNAVE
+488 ADDIVNIGKNAVE

-510 WESLKAWFKSIWD
+510 WESLKAWFKGIWD
-523 SLFGGLSVDVGVS
+523 NLFGGLSVDVGVS

>member
-8 TELALSGEAEFKA
+8 TELSLTGEKEFNDQMKA
-21 AMKGV
+21 V
-26 NSTLAVTKSEMD
+26 NNSLKTTRSEMAV
-38 LVTAEFGKNNNSMA
+38 VTAEFGKNSTKIK
-52 ALTAQS
+52 ALTAEQ
-58 KVLSDQL
+58 KILKQTLEDQKAKEKALSDQL
-65 ETEQQKEALTAGQ
+65 KAAEQAYGKNSAQAQKYRQELNQA
-78 LAKVRAAYEAA
+78 RAAVINTENALQDNTKA
-89 SASGQANEKQLKK
+89 
-102 MEEELDL
+102 M
-109 LTRQHNKAAAAVA
+109 LTQNAAA
-122 KTKASIAENT
+122 KA
-132 TALEAARKAETQY
+132 
-145 VPVTQRLVAAKD
+145 
-157 NAAKKIKEFAAKT
+157 
-170 KEAAH
+170 
-175 HVPVLGEALDV
+175 LGT
-186 ASAGFKTFSSV
+186 TFSAV

-206 ATGKLIVGG
+206 ATGKLIAGS

-266 EGLTTASGAAKA
+266 DGLTTASGAAKA

-283 LLPALESLST
+283 LLPALESLSA

-331 SEKLPQYLKMG
+331 SEKLPQYIQMG
-342 GDIITA
+342 GEILTA

-365 EILQT
+365 QILQT
-370 FTDGLISAAPGI
+370 LTDGLISAAPEI
-382 GTAAVDVVMSL
+382 GAAAVDVVMFLGS
-393 VGFLIENAPELL
+393 FLIENAPQLL
-405 AAGLDLLNN
+405 TAGLDLLNN

-442 QNAPQLVASGL
+442 QNAPTLLASGL

-488 AEDIVNIGKNAVE
+488 ASDIVDIGKNAVE
-501 KIKEGIAHA
+501 KIKEGIANA
-510 WESLKAWFKSIWD
+510 WESLKSWFKGIWD
-523 SLFGGLSVDVGVS
+523 GLFGGLSVDVGVS

-545 GGKTAA
+545 GGKKAA

-578 SQADKWRTSRGSGGG
+578 SQADKWRTSRGSSGG

>member
-8 TELALSGEAEFKA
+8 TELSLTGEKEFNDQMKA
-21 AMKGV
+21 V
-26 NSTLAVTKSEMD
+26 NNSLKTTRSEMAV
-38 LVTAEFGKNNNSMA
+38 VTAEFGKNSTKIK
-52 ALTAQS
+52 ALTAEHKILKQTLEDQ
-58 KVLSDQL
+58 KAKEKALSDQL
-65 ETEQQKEALTAGQ
+65 KAAEQAYGKNSAQAQKYRQELNQA
-78 LAKVRAAYEAA
+78 RAAVINTENAL
-89 SASGQANEKQLKK
+89 QANTKA
-102 MEEELDL
+102 M
-109 LTRQHNKAAAAVA
+109 LTQNAAA
-122 KTKASIAENT
+122 KA
-132 TALEAARKAETQY
+132 
-145 VPVTQRLVAAKD
+145 
-157 NAAKKIKEFAAKT
+157 
-170 KEAAH
+170 
-175 HVPVLGEALDV
+175 LG
-186 ASAGFKTFSSV
+186 KTFSAV

-252 KPLYAQYAQLGENL
+252 KPLYAQYAQLGKNL

-331 SEKLPQYLKMG
+331 SAKLPQYLKMG
-342 GDIITA
+342 GDILTA

-353 AANLDTI
+353 AANRDTI

-365 EILQT
+365 QILQT
-370 FTDGLISAAPGI
+370 LTDGLISAAPDI
-382 GTAAVDVVMSL
+382 GAAAVDVVMFLGS
-393 VGFLIENAPELL
+393 FLIENAPELL
-405 AAGLDLLNN
+405 TAGLNLLNN

-510 WESLKAWFKSIWD
+510 WESLKAWFKGIWD

>member
-8 TELALSGEAEFKA
+8 TELSLTGEKEFNDQMKA
-21 AMKGV
+21 V
-26 NSTLAVTKSEMD
+26 NNSLKTTRSEMAV
-38 LVTAEFGKNNNSMA
+38 VTAEFGKNSTKIK
-52 ALTAQS
+52 ALSAEHKILKQTLEDQRA
-58 KVLSDQL
+58 KEKALSDQL
-65 ETEQQKEALTAGQ
+65 KAAEQAYGKNSAQAQKYRQELNQA
-78 LAKVRAAYEAA
+78 RAAVINTENAL
-89 SASGQANEKQLKK
+89 QANTKA
-102 MEEELDL
+102 M
-109 LTRQHNKAAAAVA
+109 LTQNAAA
-122 KTKASIAENT
+122 KA
-132 TALEAARKAETQY
+132 
-145 VPVTQRLVAAKD
+145 
-157 NAAKKIKEFAAKT
+157 
-170 KEAAH
+170 
-175 HVPVLGEALDV
+175 LGT
-186 ASAGFKTFSSV
+186 TFSAV

-206 ATGKLIVGG
+206 ATGKLIVGGTVGG

-252 KPLYAQYAQLGENL
+252 KPLYAQYAKLGENL
-266 EGLTTASGAAKA
+266 EGLKTASGAAKA

-331 SEKLPQYLKMG
+331 SAKLPQYLKMG
-342 GDIITA
+342 GDILTA

-370 FTDGLISAAPGI
+370 LTDGLIAASPGI

-405 AAGLDLLNN
+405 TAGLDLLNN

-501 KIKEGIAHA
+501 KIKEGIASA
-510 WESLKAWFKSIWD
+510 WESLKAWFKGIWD

-536 GTPTGGSGG
+536 GTPTAGSGG

>member
-8 TELALSGEAEFKA
+8 TELSLTGEKEFNDQMKA
-21 AMKGV
+21 V
-26 NSTLAVTKSEMD
+26 NNSLKTTRSEMAV
-38 LVTAEFGKNNNSMA
+38 VTAEFGKNSTKIK
-52 ALTAQS
+52 ALTAEHKILKQTLEDQ
-58 KVLSDQL
+58 KAKEKALSDQL
-65 ETEQQKEALTAGQ
+65 KAAEQAYGKNSAQAQKYRQELNQA
-78 LAKVRAAYEAA
+78 RAAVINTENA
-89 SASGQANEKQLKK
+89 LKDNTK
-102 MEEELDL
+102 AM
-109 LTRQHNKAAAAVA
+109 LTQNAAA
-122 KTKASIAENT
+122 KA
-132 TALEAARKAETQY
+132 
-145 VPVTQRLVAAKD
+145 
-157 NAAKKIKEFAAKT
+157 
-170 KEAAH
+170 
-175 HVPVLGEALDV
+175 LGT
-186 ASAGFKTFSSV
+186 TFSAV

-206 ATGKLIVGG
+206 ATGKLIAGG

-252 KPLYAQYAQLGENL
+252 KPLYAQYAKLGENL
-266 EGLTTASGAAKA
+266 EGLSTASGAAKA

-283 LLPALESLST
+283 LLPALESLSA

-331 SEKLPQYLKMG
+331 SEKLPQYIQMG
-342 GDIITA
+342 GDILTA

-370 FTDGLISAAPGI
+370 LIDGLIAASPGI

-393 VGFLIENAPELL
+393 VGFLIENAPQLL
-405 AAGLDLLNN
+405 TAGLDLLNN

-442 QNAPQLVASGL
+442 QNAPTLLASGL

-488 AEDIVNIGKNAVE
+488 ASDIVDIGKNAVE
-501 KIKEGIAHA
+501 KIKEGIANA
-510 WESLKAWFKSIWD
+510 WESLKAWFKGIWD
-523 SLFGGLSVDVGVS
+523 GLFGGLSVDVGVS
-536 GTPTGGSGG
+536 KTPTGGSGG

>member
-8 TELALSGEAEFKA
+8 TELSLTGEKEFNDQMKA
-21 AMKGV
+21 V
-26 NSTLAVTKSEMD
+26 NNSLKTTRSEMAV
-38 LVTAEFGKNNNSMA
+38 VTAEFGKNSTKIK
-52 ALTAQS
+52 ALSAEHKILKQTLEDQRA
-58 KVLSDQL
+58 KEKALSDQL
-65 ETEQQKEALTAGQ
+65 KAAEQAYGKNSAQAQKYRQELNQA
-78 LAKVRAAYEAA
+78 RAAVINTENAL
-89 SASGQANEKQLKK
+89 QANTKA
-102 MEEELDL
+102 M
-109 LTRQHNKAAAAVA
+109 LTQNAAA
-122 KTKASIAENT
+122 KA
-132 TALEAARKAETQY
+132 
-145 VPVTQRLVAAKD
+145 
-157 NAAKKIKEFAAKT
+157 
-170 KEAAH
+170 
-175 HVPVLGEALDV
+175 LGT
-186 ASAGFKTFSSV
+186 TFSAV

-252 KPLYAQYAQLGENL
+252 KPLYAQYAKLGENL
-266 EGLTTASGAAKA
+266 EGLKTASGAAKA

-331 SEKLPQYLKMG
+331 SAKLPQYLKMG
-342 GDIITA
+342 GDILTA

-370 FTDGLISAAPGI
+370 LTDGLIAASPGI

-393 VGFLIENAPELL
+393 VSFLIENAPELL
-405 AAGLDLLNN
+405 TAGLDLLNN
-414 VITGITNALPELIPA
+414 VISGITNALPELIPA

-501 KIKEGIAHA
+501 KIKEGIASA
-510 WESLKAWFKSIWD
+510 WESLKAWFKGIWD

-536 GTPTGGSGG
+536 GTPTAGSGG

>member
-8 TELALSGEAEFKA
+8 TELSLTGEKEFNDQMKA
-21 AMKGV
+21 V
-26 NSTLAVTKSEMD
+26 NNSLKTTRSEMAV
-38 LVTAEFGKNNNSMA
+38 VTAEFGKNSTKIK
-52 ALTAQS
+52 ALTAEHKILKQTLEDQ
-58 KVLSDQL
+58 KAKEKALSDQL
-65 ETEQQKEALTAGQ
+65 KAAEQAYGKNSAQAQKYRQELNQA
-78 LAKVRAAYEAA
+78 RAAVINTENAL
-89 SASGQANEKQLKK
+89 QANTKA
-102 MEEELDL
+102 M
-109 LTRQHNKAAAAVA
+109 LTQNAAA
-122 KTKASIAENT
+122 KA
-132 TALEAARKAETQY
+132 
-145 VPVTQRLVAAKD
+145 
-157 NAAKKIKEFAAKT
+157 
-170 KEAAH
+170 
-175 HVPVLGEALDV
+175 LG
-186 ASAGFKTFSSV
+186 KTFSAV

-206 ATGKLIVGG
+206 ATGKLIAGSMA
-215 TVGALVA
+215 GALVA

-353 AANLDTI
+353 AANRDTI

-370 FTDGLISAAPGI
+370 LIDGLISAAPGI

-405 AAGLDLLNN
+405 TAGLDLLNN

-501 KIKEGIAHA
+501 KIKQGIASA
-510 WESLKAWFKSIWD
+510 WESLKAWFKGIWD
-523 SLFGGLSVDVGVS
+523 NLFGGLSVDVGVS

>member
-8 TELALSGEAEFKA
+8 TELSLTGEKEFNDQMKA
-21 AMKGV
+21 V
-26 NSTLAVTKSEMD
+26 NNSLKTTRSEMAV
-38 LVTAEFGKNNNSMA
+38 VTAEFGKNSTKIK
-52 ALTAQS
+52 ALTAEHKILKQTLEDQ
-58 KVLSDQL
+58 KAKEKALSDQL
-65 ETEQQKEALTAGQ
+65 KAAEQAYGKNSAQAQKYRQELNQA
-78 LAKVRAAYEAA
+78 RAAVI
-89 SASGQANEKQLKK
+89 N
-102 MEEELDL
+102 
-109 LTRQHNKAAAAVA
+109 T
-122 KTKASIAENT
+122 EN
-132 TALEAARKAETQY
+132 ALEANTKAMRTQNA
-145 VPVTQRLVAAKD
+145 AAK
-157 NAAKKIKEFAAKT
+157 A
-170 KEAAH
+170 
-175 HVPVLGEALDV
+175 LG
-186 ASAGFKTFSSV
+186 KTFSVV

-252 KPLYAQYAQLGENL
+252 KPLYIQYAQLGENL

-331 SEKLPQYLKMG
+331 SAKLPQYLQMG

-370 FTDGLISAAPGI
+370 LIDGLISASPGI
-382 GTAAVDVVMSL
+382 GTAAVDVIMSL

-405 AAGLDLLNN
+405 TAGLDLLNN

-501 KIKEGIAHA
+501 KIKEGIASA
-510 WESLKAWFKSIWD
+510 WESLKAWFKGIWD

-618 REFGEAI
+618 REFGEVI

>member
-8 TELALSGEAEFKA
+8 TELSLTGEKEFNDQMKA
-21 AMKGV
+21 V
-26 NSTLAVTKSEMD
+26 NNSLKTTRSEMAV
-38 LVTAEFGKNNNSMA
+38 VTAEFGKNSTKIK
-52 ALTAQS
+52 ALTAEHKILKQTLEDQ
-58 KVLSDQL
+58 KAKEKALSDQL
-65 ETEQQKEALTAGQ
+65 KAAEQAYGKNSAQAQKYRQELNQA
-78 LAKVRAAYEAA
+78 RAAVI
-89 SASGQANEKQLKK
+89 N
-102 MEEELDL
+102 
-109 LTRQHNKAAAAVA
+109 T
-122 KTKASIAENT
+122 EN
-132 TALEAARKAETQY
+132 ALEANTKAMRTQNA
-145 VPVTQRLVAAKD
+145 AAK
-157 NAAKKIKEFAAKT
+157 A
-170 KEAAH
+170 
-175 HVPVLGEALDV
+175 LG
-186 ASAGFKTFSSV
+186 KTFSAV

-331 SEKLPQYLKMG
+331 SEKLPQYLQMG
-342 GDIITA
+342 GDILTA

-370 FTDGLISAAPGI
+370 LTDGLISAAPDI
-382 GTAAVDVVMSL
+382 GAAAVDVVMFLGS
-393 VGFLIENAPELL
+393 FLIENAPELL
-405 AAGLDLLNN
+405 TAGLDLLNN

-488 AEDIVNIGKNAVE
+488 AGDIVNIGKNAVE
-501 KIKEGIAHA
+501 NIKRGISSA
-510 WESLKAWFKSIWD
+510 WESLKAWFKGIWD
-523 SLFGGLSVDVGVS
+523 SLFGNLHVNVGVS
-536 GTPTGGSGG
+536 GSDDGS
-545 GGKTAA
+545 THA
-551 PLRSGLWRVP
+551 RTGLWRVP
-561 YDGFPAVLHANE
+561 YDDFPAILHQGE
-573 AVLTS
+573 AVLTAQ
-578 SQADKWRTSRGSGGG
+578 QADKWRTSRGSGGG

>member
-8 TELALSGEAEFKA
+8 TELSLTGEKEFNDQMKA
-21 AMKGV
+21 V
-26 NSTLAVTKSEMD
+26 NNSLKTTRSEMAV
-38 LVTAEFGKNNNSMA
+38 VTAEFGKNSTKIK
-52 ALTAQS
+52 ALSAEHKILKQTLEDQRA
-58 KVLSDQL
+58 KEKALSDQL
-65 ETEQQKEALTAGQ
+65 KAAEQAYGKNSAQAQKYRQELNQA
-78 LAKVRAAYEAA
+78 RAAVINTENAL
-89 SASGQANEKQLKK
+89 QANTKA
-102 MEEELDL
+102 M
-109 LTRQHNKAAAAVA
+109 LTQNAAA
-122 KTKASIAENT
+122 KA
-132 TALEAARKAETQY
+132 
-145 VPVTQRLVAAKD
+145 
-157 NAAKKIKEFAAKT
+157 
-170 KEAAH
+170 
-175 HVPVLGEALDV
+175 LGT
-186 ASAGFKTFSSV
+186 TFSAV

-252 KPLYAQYAQLGENL
+252 KPLYAQYAQLGKNL
-266 EGLTTASGAAKA
+266 EGLKTASGAAKA

-342 GDIITA
+342 GDILTA

-370 FTDGLISAAPGI
+370 LTDGLIAASPGI

-405 AAGLDLLNN
+405 TAGLDLLNN

-488 AEDIVNIGKNAVE
+488 AGDIVNIGKNAVE
-501 KIKEGIAHA
+501 KIKEGIASA
-510 WESLKAWFKSIWD
+510 WESLKAWFKGIWD

-536 GTPTGGSGG
+536 GTPTAGSGG

-561 YDGFPAVLHANE
+561 YDGFLSELHADE
-573 AVLTS
+573 AVLTAQ
-578 SQADKWRTSRGSGGG
+578 QADKWRTGRGSGGG
-593 GGVVVNVYAQTL
+593 GGMTINVYAQTL
-605 SEDEVDYLISRVN
+605 SEDQVDYLINRAN

>member
-8 TELALSGEAEFKA
+8 TELSLTGEKEFNDQMKA
-21 AMKGV
+21 V
-26 NSTLAVTKSEMD
+26 NNSLKTTRSEMAV
-38 LVTAEFGKNNNSMA
+38 VTAEFGKNSTKIK
-52 ALTAQS
+52 ALTAEHKILKQTLEDQ
-58 KVLSDQL
+58 KAKEKALSDQL
-65 ETEQQKEALTAGQ
+65 KAAEQAYGKNSAQAQKYRQELNQA
-78 LAKVRAAYEAA
+78 RAAVINTENAL
-89 SASGQANEKQLKK
+89 QANTKA
-102 MEEELDL
+102 M
-109 LTRQHNKAAAAVA
+109 LTQNAAA
-122 KTKASIAENT
+122 KA
-132 TALEAARKAETQY
+132 
-145 VPVTQRLVAAKD
+145 
-157 NAAKKIKEFAAKT
+157 
-170 KEAAH
+170 
-175 HVPVLGEALDV
+175 LG
-186 ASAGFKTFSSV
+186 KTFSAV

-266 EGLTTASGAAKA
+266 EGLKTASGAAKA

-331 SEKLPQYLKMG
+331 SAKLPQYLKMG
-342 GDIITA
+342 GEILTA

-370 FTDGLISAAPGI
+370 LTDGLIAASPGI

-405 AAGLDLLNN
+405 TAGLDLLNN

-468 ELIIAAG
+468 ELIIAAV

-501 KIKEGIAHA
+501 KIKQGIASA
-510 WESLKAWFKSIWD
+510 WESLKAWFKGIWD

>member
-8 TELALSGEAEFKA
+8 TELSLTGEKEFNDQMKA
-21 AMKGV
+21 V
-26 NSTLAVTKSEMD
+26 NNSLKTTRSEMAV
-38 LVTAEFGKNNNSMA
+38 VTAEFGKNSTKIK
-52 ALTAQS
+52 ALTAEHKILKQTLEDQ
-58 KVLSDQL
+58 KAKEKALSDQL
-65 ETEQQKEALTAGQ
+65 KAAEQAYGKNSAQAQKYRQELNQA
-78 LAKVRAAYEAA
+78 RAAVI
-89 SASGQANEKQLKK
+89 N
-102 MEEELDL
+102 
-109 LTRQHNKAAAAVA
+109 T
-122 KTKASIAENT
+122 EN
-132 TALEAARKAETQY
+132 ALEANTKAMLTQNA
-145 VPVTQRLVAAKD
+145 AAK
-157 NAAKKIKEFAAKT
+157 A
-170 KEAAH
+170 
-175 HVPVLGEALDV
+175 LG
-186 ASAGFKTFSSV
+186 KTFSAV

-370 FTDGLISAAPGI
+370 LTDGLISAAPDI
-382 GTAAVDVVMSL
+382 GAAAVDVVMFLGS
-393 VGFLIENAPELL
+393 FLIENAPELIP
-405 AAGLDLLNN
+405 AGLDLLNN

-501 KIKEGIAHA
+501 KIKQGIASA
-510 WESLKAWFKSIWD
+510 WESLKAWFKGIWD

>member
-8 TELALSGEAEFKA
+8 TELSLTGEKEFNDQMKA
-21 AMKGV
+21 V
-26 NSTLAVTKSEMD
+26 NNSLKTTRSEMAV
-38 LVTAEFGKNNNSMA
+38 VTAEFGKNSTKIK
-52 ALTAQS
+52 ALSAEHKILKQTLEDQRA
-58 KVLSDQL
+58 KEKALSDQL
-65 ETEQQKEALTAGQ
+65 KAAEQAYGKNSAQAQKYRQELNQA
-78 LAKVRAAYEAA
+78 RAAVINTENAL
-89 SASGQANEKQLKK
+89 QANTKA
-102 MEEELDL
+102 M
-109 LTRQHNKAAAAVA
+109 LTQNAAA
-122 KTKASIAENT
+122 KA
-132 TALEAARKAETQY
+132 
-145 VPVTQRLVAAKD
+145 
-157 NAAKKIKEFAAKT
+157 
-170 KEAAH
+170 
-175 HVPVLGEALDV
+175 LGT
-186 ASAGFKTFSSV
+186 TFSAV

-252 KPLYAQYAQLGENL
+252 KPLYAQYAKLGENL
-266 EGLTTASGAAKA
+266 EGLKTASGAAKA

-331 SEKLPQYLKMG
+331 SAKLPQYLKMG
-342 GDIITA
+342 GDILTA

-370 FTDGLISAAPGI
+370 LTDGLIAASPGI

-405 AAGLDLLNN
+405 TAGLDLLNN

-501 KIKEGIAHA
+501 KIKEGIASA
-510 WESLKAWFKSIWD
+510 WESLKAWFKGIWD

-536 GTPTGGSGG
+536 GTPTAGSGG

-605 SEDEVDYLISRVN
+605 SEDQVDYLINRVN

>member
-8 TELALSGEAEFKA
+8 TELSLTGEKEFNDQMKA
-21 AMKGV
+21 V
-26 NSTLAVTKSEMD
+26 NNSLKTTRSEMAV
-38 LVTAEFGKNNNSMA
+38 VTAEFGKNSTKIK
-52 ALTAQS
+52 ALTAEHKILKQTLEDQ
-58 KVLSDQL
+58 KAKEKALSDQL
-65 ETEQQKEALTAGQ
+65 KAAEQAYGKNSAQAQKYRQELNQA
-78 LAKVRAAYEAA
+78 RAAVINTENALQDNTKA
-89 SASGQANEKQLKK
+89 
-102 MEEELDL
+102 M
-109 LTRQHNKAAAAVA
+109 LTQNAAA
-122 KTKASIAENT
+122 KA
-132 TALEAARKAETQY
+132 
-145 VPVTQRLVAAKD
+145 
-157 NAAKKIKEFAAKT
+157 
-170 KEAAH
+170 
-175 HVPVLGEALDV
+175 LGT
-186 ASAGFKTFSSV
+186 TFSAV

-206 ATGKLIVGG
+206 ATGKLIAGS

-252 KPLYAQYAQLGENL
+252 KPLYAQYAKLGENL
-266 EGLTTASGAAKA
+266 EGLTTASGDAKA

-283 LLPALESLST
+283 LLPALESLSA

-300 DFSAAMAETGGD
+300 DFSSAMADTGGD
-312 TEKMGAV
+312 TAKMGAV

-331 SEKLPQYLKMG
+331 SEKLPQYIQMG
-342 GDIITA
+342 GEILTA

-370 FTDGLISAAPGI
+370 LTDGLISAAPEI
-382 GTAAVDVVMSL
+382 GAAAVDVVMFLGS
-393 VGFLIENAPELL
+393 FLIENAPQLL
-405 AAGLDLLNN
+405 TAGLDLLNN

-488 AEDIVNIGKNAVE
+488 AGDIVNIGKNAVE
-501 KIKEGIAHA
+501 NIKQGISNA
-510 WESLKAWFKSIWD
+510 WESLKTWFNGIWD
-523 SLFGGLSVDVGVS
+523 SLFGNLHVNVGVS
-536 GTPTGGSGG
+536 GSEDEEPTH
-545 GGKTAA
+545 A
-551 PLRSGLWRVP
+551 RSGLWRVP
-561 YDGFPAVLHANE
+561 YDGFPAILHQGE

-593 GGVVVNVYAQTL
+593 GSVVVNVYAQTL

>member
-8 TELALSGEAEFKA
+8 TELSLTGEKEFNDQMKA
-21 AMKGV
+21 V
-26 NSTLAVTKSEMD
+26 NNSLKTTRSEMAV
-38 LVTAEFGKNNNSMA
+38 VTAEFGKNSTKIK
-52 ALTAQS
+52 ALTAEHKILKQTLEDQ
-58 KVLSDQL
+58 KAKEKALSDQL
-65 ETEQQKEALTAGQ
+65 KAAEQAYGKNSAQAQKYRQELNQA
-78 LAKVRAAYEAA
+78 RAAVINTENAL
-89 SASGQANEKQLKK
+89 QANTKA
-102 MEEELDL
+102 M
-109 LTRQHNKAAAAVA
+109 LTQNAAA
-122 KTKASIAENT
+122 KA
-132 TALEAARKAETQY
+132 
-145 VPVTQRLVAAKD
+145 
-157 NAAKKIKEFAAKT
+157 
-170 KEAAH
+170 
-175 HVPVLGEALDV
+175 LG
-186 ASAGFKTFSSV
+186 KTFSAV

-331 SEKLPQYLKMG
+331 SAKLPQYLKMG

-370 FTDGLISAAPGI
+370 LIDGLISAAPGI
-382 GTAAVDVVMSL
+382 GAAAVDVVMFLGS
-393 VGFLIENAPELL
+393 FLIENAPELL
-405 AAGLDLLNN
+405 TAGLDLLNN

-501 KIKEGIAHA
+501 KIKQGIASA
-510 WESLKAWFKSIWD
+510 WESLKAWFKGIWD
-523 SLFGGLSVDVGVS
+523 NLFGGLSVDVGVS
-536 GTPTGGSGG
+536 GTPTAGSGG